1 MKKEIKAISGHPG
14 YFVNTTGN
22 VFKELANGELREI
35 KGATK
40 VYKGSQYCKVS
51 LRKPNGISTPFRVHR
66 LVAMAFIP
74 NPKKYDIVNHKNGK
88 KGDNRVSNLEWVD
101 RKGNA
106 RHYEK
111 TIAPKLRQKRK
122 TEKNDTNKSKLR
134 ILMFA
139 REEYAC
145 TANPELF
152 LSLSQILLPKS

>member
-22 VFKELANGELREI
+22 VIRKLENGELREI
-35 KGATK
+35 KGANK
-40 VYKGSQYCKVS
+40 VYKGCKYCKVTINDTT
-51 LRKPNGISTPFRVHR
+51 LQVHR